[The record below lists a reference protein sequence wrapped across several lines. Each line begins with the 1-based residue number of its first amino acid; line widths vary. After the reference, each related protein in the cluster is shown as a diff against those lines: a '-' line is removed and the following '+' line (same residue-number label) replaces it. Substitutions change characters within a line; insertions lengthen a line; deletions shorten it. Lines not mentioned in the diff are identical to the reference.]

1 MSFYQTATLL
11 PHQFSLVLASFLQKA
26 GLPFADLLSEE
37 QIQQAFDDE
46 DASFAEGE
54 DDISWRGLVNKRC
67 CLGRRRAVAPQG
79 ADRPRIPG
87 APRHPDHR
95 RGRQE
100 SPTGIAKA
108 QDSSLIT
115 AVDRA
120 VVSETHRG

>member
-11 PHQFSLVLASFLQKA
+11 PHQFRLVLASFLQKA

-37 QIQQAFDDE
+37 QSQQAFDD
-46 DASFAEGE
+46 EGE

-95 RGRQE
+95 RGHQE
-100 SPTGIAKA
+100 SLTGIAEL
-108 QDSSLIT
+108 QN
-115 AVDRA
+115 
-120 VVSETHRG
+120 